1 MARLFRDLKV
11 NESDGKVRLNLYNRD
26 GSVALRDVSAEI
38 SSEIVQLGD
47 RWSAAAANRLLK
59 IDENGQP
66 QVALTPKDIGAA
78 NEQDG
83 VQLYDCK
90 KTGTQH
96 VLTGQGDNIRF
107 TAAADFTAGDTFS
120 VNGVACTAKTAAG
133 DALWSGY
140 FKSGAVVVCWRSGN
154 NLTFNGGGL
163 PAPQAAKLTP
173 ENIKTGVS
181 VEVNGKT
188 VTGTFTADANG
199 ISGAMQKGYSGYVK
213 GRKVEGNLEYLGNQP
228 KANRCGLYDNHLYF
242 YFGDE
247 ASRYIL
253 ERGIKFP
260 QKDVANKI
268 GLTPGKIMQGNTILG
283 VQGTVHGGQ
292 GAGAITWGA
301 VLALR
306 VGEQDVYAN
315 VRTANGWANPN
326 LGSISNIGV
335 KVDEP
340 LRPTWICKKAGQ
352 YGIIVIGSAK
362 ANVSGVV
369 NLRVGDQVYVD
380 VPGVGDIY
388 FRDAASGGVAITYLM
403 QS

>member
-1 MARLFRDLKV
+1 M
-11 NESDGKVRLNLYNRD
+11 
-26 GSVALRDVSAEI
+26 
-38 SSEIVQLGD
+38 
-47 RWSAAAANRLLK
+47 
-59 IDENGQP
+59 
-66 QVALTPKDIGAA
+66 
-78 NEQDG
+78 
-83 VQLYDCK
+83 
-90 KTGTQH
+90 
-96 VLTGQGDNIRF
+96 
-107 TAAADFTAGDTFS
+107 
-120 VNGVACTAKTAAG
+120 
-133 DALWSGY
+133 
-140 FKSGAVVVCWRSGN
+140 
-154 NLTFNGGGL
+154 
-163 PAPQAAKLTP
+163 
-173 ENIKTGVS
+173 
-181 VEVNGKT
+181 
-188 VTGTFTADANG
+188 
-199 ISGAMQKGYSGYVK
+199 
-213 GRKVEGNLEYLGNQP
+213 EGNLEYLGNQP